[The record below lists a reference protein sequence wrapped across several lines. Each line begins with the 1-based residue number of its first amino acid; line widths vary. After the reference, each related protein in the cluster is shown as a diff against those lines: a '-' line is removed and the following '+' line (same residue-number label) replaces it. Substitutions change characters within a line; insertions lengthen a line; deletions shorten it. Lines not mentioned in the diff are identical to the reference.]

1 MGVLN
6 IFFGD
11 KFFIINCF
19 RCLDGIPEC
28 VIAQFHEAAEELIRD
43 KGATSA
49 VAAALAYIAGAKDI
63 VSRSLLSA
71 HQVCYK
77 AWRCTNGLVWIYFKG
92 SACIVPSKCVYGGRE
107 ASHVQIN
114 IFQPIKVHVYIMCSG
129 TCTHVHVRVLAPHY
143 WMAVTEHV
151 VVPSS

>member
-1 MGVLN
+1 MV
-6 IFFGD
+6 
-11 KFFIINCF
+11 
-19 RCLDGIPEC
+19 
-28 VIAQFHEAAEELIRD
+28 AQFHEAAEELIRE

-129 TCTHVHVRVLAPHY
+129 TCTHYVFWYMYTCTCTCIGAALLDGSDRACGGAIILR
-143 WMAVTEHV
+143 TL
-151 VVPSS
+151 